1 MLALAVV
8 QTPFLSPCAGLKSL
22 VGGTR
27 VSRTVSARSGSL
39 PDSAAARKVL
49 LQMQV
54 MVDFPEDPEDEG
66 YRIPCSALPSYVKW
80 DVPSVHSENK
90 LVGFPYCYALKKC
103 HLWLKRLHI
112 KQIFFNAAPHSVVQL
127 NLHRSPSLPPP
138 SHLRG
143 SESRDVSC
151 QIPLSPGSSSSS
163 A

>member
-8 QTPFLSPCAGLKSL
+8 QTPFLSLCAGLKSL

-66 YRIPCSALPSYVKW
+66 YQIPCSALALYVKW

-90 LVGFPYCYALKKC
+90 SVGFSYC
-103 HLWLKRLHI
+103 
-112 KQIFFNAAPHSVVQL
+112 
-127 NLHRSPSLPPP
+127 
-138 SHLRG
+138 
-143 SESRDVSC
+143 
-151 QIPLSPGSSSSS
+151 
-163 A
+163 